1 MQRLCKHRWGGLFAV
16 LLAALAIG
24 AARADTIFV
33 TILPGQ
39 IGEYTTAGAVVNA
52 APVSGLDVSTG
63 IAVSGSD
70 LFVANNASGTIAE
83 YDATT
88 GTMVNAALV
97 MGSFEGD
104 FRSPHRRHTNQ

>member
-39 IGEYTTAGAVVNA
+39 ISEHTTAGAV
-52 APVSGLDVSTG
+52 
-63 IAVSGSD
+63 
-70 LFVANNASGTIAE
+70 
-83 YDATT
+83 
-88 GTMVNAALV
+88 VNAALV

-104 FRSPHRRHTNQ
+104 FRSRHIEDTPISRVIFNKYKHWHSSPAI

>member
-1 MQRLCKHRWGGLFAV
+1 LFAV

-52 APVSGLDVSTG
+52 A
-63 IAVSGSD
+63 
-70 LFVANNASGTIAE
+70 
-83 YDATT
+83 
-88 GTMVNAALV
+88 LV

-104 FRSPHRRHTNQ
+104 FRSRHIEDTPISGVIFNKYKHWHSSPAN

>member
-24 AARADTIFV
+24 EARADMIFV

-39 IGEYTTAGAVVNA
+39 IGEEYTTAGAV
-52 APVSGLDVSTG
+52 
-63 IAVSGSD
+63 
-70 LFVANNASGTIAE
+70 
-83 YDATT
+83 
-88 GTMVNAALV
+88 VNAALV

-104 FRSPHRRHTNQ
+104 FRSCHMEDTPISRVIFNKYKHWH

>member
-39 IGEYTTAGAVVNA
+39 IGEYTTVGAVVNA
-52 APVSGLDVSTG
+52 APV
-63 IAVSGSD
+63 I
-70 LFVANNASGTIAE
+70 
-83 YDATT
+83 
-88 GTMVNAALV
+88 
-97 MGSFEGD
+97 GSFEGD
-104 FRSPHRRHTNQ
+104 FRSRHIEDTPISRINI

>member
-1 MQRLCKHRWGGLFAV
+1 MFAV

-24 AARADTIFV
+24 EARADMIFV

-52 APVSGLDVSTG
+52 A
-63 IAVSGSD
+63 
-70 LFVANNASGTIAE
+70 
-83 YDATT
+83 
-88 GTMVNAALV
+88 LV

-104 FRSPHRRHTNQ
+104 FRSRHIEDTPISRVIFNKYKHKDVIFEENPLVLKIRKAFNTLIKKNVV